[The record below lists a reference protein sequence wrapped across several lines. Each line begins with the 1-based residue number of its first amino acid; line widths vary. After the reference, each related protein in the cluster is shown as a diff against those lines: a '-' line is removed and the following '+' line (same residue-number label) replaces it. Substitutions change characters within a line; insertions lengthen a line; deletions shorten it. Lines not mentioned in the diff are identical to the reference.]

1 MSTGHLGQER
11 SAQGRLADGISA
23 LGVLL
28 SRLQRMSRRDRTL
41 NPMDLGGRRHPVRC
55 LDIELSLPPEPIEGL
70 AGYAEVTALVR
81 LHGEPLGQVR
91 LPITDGRCRAVDVR
105 KTVLRELE
113 WPVVRHLMEDRLS
126 EGLPAE
132 GWSLRELP
140 GATHIRPAHRLPALT
155 VAVCTRDRT
164 GDLAI
169 CLEAI
174 MRLDVT
180 PFEVLVV
187 DNAPATDETQRLV
200 NSRFPTVRYVVE
212 PRPGLDWA
220 RNRAIREARSEIVA
234 FTDDDC
240 IVDSG
245 WTGAIA
251 TLFADDPQAS
261 VVTGLV
267 VPYELET
274 EAQILFE
281 RAGGFGR
288 GFRRSWFAVD
298 PERGLPWE
306 YCGAGQFGTGA
317 NMAYRRSV
325 FAHVGPFDPALD
337 VGTVTNGGGDLD
349 MFFRVLVEG
358 HTLVYEPAAIVRH
371 RHRRSYPELLR
382 QIANNGHGFCSVLVR
397 NAFAYPE
404 EKMRVVYLATWW
416 IWRWLL
422 RRVAGSIIR
431 PTRLP
436 LGLLAVELW
445 AGLSGVFRYPKAR
458 RAAARIAARHGPQG
472 LDQPPKR
479 VRWIRRRH
487 GRTWV
492 GPMGVRTVDVR
503 RPLRAVNGV
512 EGYELTTIFVAYG
525 DRLVGRVTIPNQHRP
540 ISARR
545 VREAIA
551 NALSLELLGYTRE
564 GAIGSAWALVTAGL
578 LDWYGAPEPPVLQER
593 LPASTRVSVVVA
605 TVDRPNGLRDCLS
618 CLANQETPRRVEV
631 IVVDNNPRSG
641 VTPRVVAEYP
651 GVKLVSERRRGLAY
665 ARNAGFRAATGSV
678 VIATDDDVTMPRDWL
693 ERLVAPFVRSDVMV
707 VTGNVLPAALET
719 DAQLHFETYG
729 GLGRGF
735 KRFEVDGD
743 WFESF
748 HWNAAPTWELG
759 ATANA
764 AFRASLFSEPGVG
777 LMDEALGV
785 GMPTGC
791 SEDSYLIYRA
801 LKAHHTLVYEPAAFV
816 WHQHRTT
823 MKALRRQ
830 IYGYSKGHVAYHLT
844 TLMRDHDLRSLKRI
858 FIDLPAWR
866 VHQVWNRVSSRST
879 YPLSLVAL
887 EIWGNFIGP
896 LALLRSRLRVRRWG
910 RSEAV
915 GHVTAAV
922 QANDV
927 LRETTAEADTPVA
940 ASR

>member
-1 MSTGHLGQER
+1 M
-11 SAQGRLADGISA
+11 
-23 LGVLL
+23 
-28 SRLQRMSRRDRTL
+28 QRMTPSDRTVSIT
-41 NPMDLGGRRHPVRC
+41 DRVHHPVRC
-55 LDIELSLPPEPIEGL
+55 VDIELSLPPEPIEDL
-70 AGYAEVTALVR
+70 TGYTEVTAVVR

-91 LPITDGRCRAVDVR
+91 LPITDGRCRAVDIR
-105 KTVLRELE
+105 KTVLKELE
-113 WPVVRHLMEDRLS
+113 WPVVRHLMEDRLA

-140 GATHIRPAHRLPALT
+140 KVSHIRLPQRLPTLT
-155 VAVCTRDRT
+155 VAICTRDRAD
-164 GDLAI
+164 DLAI
-169 CLEAI
+169 CLDAI
-174 MRLDVT
+174 MRLDVK
-180 PFEVLVV
+180 PLEVIVV
-187 DNAPATDETQRLV
+187 DNAPATDETERLV
-200 NSRFPTVRYVVE
+200 RGRFPGIRYVLE
-212 PRPGLDWA
+212 RRPGLDWA
-220 RNRAIREARSEIVA
+220 RNRAILEARGEIVA

-240 IVDSG
+240 VVDPG
-245 WTGAIA
+245 WVGAIA

-267 VPYELET
+267 LPYELET

-288 GFRRSWFAVD
+288 GYRRSWFAVD

-325 FAHVGPFDPALD
+325 FTHVGPFDPALD

-358 HTLVYEPAAIVRH
+358 HTLVYEPAAVVRH
-371 RHRRSYPELLR
+371 RHRRSYQQLLR
-382 QIANNGHGFCSVLVR
+382 QIANNGYGFSSVLVR

-404 EKMRVVYLATWW
+404 EKMRIVYLATWW
-416 IWRWLL
+416 LWRWLL
-422 RRVAGSIIR
+422 RRVAGSIVR

-436 LGLLAVELW
+436 LQLVALELW
-445 AGLSGVFRYPKAR
+445 TGLSGAFRYPKAR
-458 RAAARIAARHGPQG
+458 REAARIAAQHGPQG
-472 LDQPPKR
+472 LDFPRQR
-479 VRWIRRRH
+479 MRWIRRRR
-487 GRTWV
+487 GRAWI
-492 GPMGVRTVDVR
+492 GPIGVRTVDVR
-503 RPLRAVNGV
+503 HPVRDVQGV
-512 EGYELTTIFVAYG
+512 EAYELTTIHVKYD
-525 DRLVGRVTIPNQHRP
+525 DRLIGRVTIPNQHRP

-551 NALSLELLGYTRE
+551 NSLSLELLAYTRE
-564 GAIGSAWALVTAGL
+564 GAMGSPWTLVTAAL
-578 LDWYGAPEPPVLQER
+578 LDWYGAPDPPVLQER
-593 LPASTRVSVVVA
+593 LPATVRVSIVVA
-605 TVDRPNGLRDCLS
+605 TVDRPDGLRDCLT
-618 CLANQETPRRVEV
+618 CLAGQETPRRVEV

-641 VTPRVVAEYP
+641 VTPPVVAEYP
-651 GVKLVSERRRGLAY
+651 GVKLVSEPRRGLAY

-678 VIATDDDVTMPRDWL
+678 VIATDDDVTMPSDWL

-707 VTGNVLPAALET
+707 VTGNVLPVALET
-719 DAQLHFETYG
+719 NAQLHFETYG

-791 SEDSYLIYRA
+791 SEDSYLIYLA
-801 LKAHHTLVYEPAAFV
+801 LKAHHTLVYEPAAYV
-816 WHQHRTT
+816 WHQHRAT

-844 TLMRDHDLRSLKRI
+844 TLLRDHDLRSLKRI
-858 FIDLPAWR
+858 FVDLPVWR
-866 VHQVWNRVSSRST
+866 VRQVWNRAQSRST

-887 EIWGNFIGP
+887 EIWGNLVGP
-896 LALLRSRLRVRRWG
+896 IALVRSRLRVRRWG
-910 RSEAV
+910 RSDVVAPAPV
-915 GHVTAAV
+915 AV
-922 QANDV
+922 QAIEPT
-927 LRETTAEADTPVA
+927 RETLVDSDAQMA
-940 ASR
+940 AS